1 MIRIHLRH
9 KLILLFFFVALL
21 VAMTMSIRVG
31 NIPIPYKVICHS
43 LFYATEGKEYIIVN
57 ELRLPRTLLAALIG
71 ANLAVAGALMQCLT
85 RNPLADPK
93 IMGVSSGASL
103 VVVLISF
110 FQYAISPYLFSPLV
124 FIGAAVGGTFVYM
137 FSLYKRASVGK
148 MVLAGISISSFFH
161 AISAGLL
168 ITLGDS
174 AGMIYSWL
182 AGGLSGVG
190 WNEVSLILPWSILA
204 LLSSF
209 IFTNYMNTYALGD
222 DIAKGLGLNLTKI
235 RIFLCIIVVIL
246 AGCAVS
252 ISGAIGFIG
261 LIVPHIVKKISS
273 EDYRIMVP
281 LCALVGSVLLVVSD
295 IFARYIFMPN
305 EIPVGVVTAFI
316 GCPFFIYLIQK
327 HGSKVA

>member
-1 MIRIHLRH
+1 MMSINLRH
-9 KLILLFFFVALL
+9 KLIFLFFSITLFL
-21 VAMTMSIRVG
+21 AMIMSLRVG
-31 NIPIPYKVICHS
+31 SISIPYKVIWHS
-43 LFYATEGKEYIIVN
+43 IFYASEGKEYIVVN
-57 ELRLPRTLLAALIG
+57 EIRLPRTLLAALIG

-110 FQYAISPYLFSPLV
+110 FQYAIPTYLFSPLV
-124 FIGAAVGGTFVYM
+124 FIGAAIGGAFVYM

-168 ITLGDS
+168 IVLGDS

-190 WNEVSLILPWSILA
+190 WQEISLILPWSLLA

-209 IFTNYMNTYALGD
+209 IFSNYMNTYALGD
-222 DIAKGLGLNLTKI
+222 NIAKGLGLNLIKI

-252 ISGAIGFIG
+252 VSGAIGFIG

-273 EDYRIMVP
+273 EDYRIILP
-281 LCALVGSVLLVVSD
+281 LSALVGSVLLVISD
-295 IFARYIFMPN
+295 IFSRYIFMPN

-327 HGSKVA
+327 HGSKVT